1 MASGFIKGKRERENQ
16 GGKILKITEYKGW
29 EYVSSSQYSFYFC
42 TYLKVFK

>member
-29 EYVSSSQYSFYFC
+29 EYEFITVLFYFC